1 MGKVKTVEERYQKKS
16 QLEHILLRPDTY
28 IGSTEM
34 NTQQMWV
41 FDEKKKRMVYENIDY
56 VPGLYKIFDELL
68 VNAADVYA
76 RQLSDPSL
84 EKMTCIKVTID
95 TETGAIVV
103 FNDGEPIPIQIHSE
117 HNMYVPQL
125 IFGELLTSDNY
136 DDSEERVTGGRNGFG
151 AKLANIFSKTFTVVV
166 ANKKMKKK
174 FKMTWCE
181 NMRKTKGPAKV
192 EPYQGQDFVKITF
205 LPDYEKFNLKQ
216 IDPGTLKVLKKR
228 VYDVAGTTGVKV
240 YLNNERIKI
249 KDFKEYVNLYLPE
262 DASETVKV
270 HDKMYR
276 WEVVVSG
283 SEEGFRQVSFVNSIN
298 TIKGGT
304 HVSHVVD
311 PLVQSLS
318 KKVNSKNKG
327 GIELKPNQI
336 KNHIFIFINCQIV
349 NPSFDSQTKETLT
362 TKIIKFGSKYTM
374 SEKALGQVLRSKI
387 VDNILN
393 WLHEKTNIELKKKMK
408 VSSKGSDKL
417 FGIPKLEDANK
428 AGTRFSME
436 CTLILTEGDSAKTSC
451 LAGLSVVGR
460 DKYGVFP
467 LKGKLLN
474 VREASYKQLTQ
485 NVEVQNILKIMG
497 LDISNKS
504 REDSSG
510 LRYGSVMIMTD
521 QDYDGSHI
529 KGLLINLFHNFWPK
543 LIQFNGFIREFV
555 TPLIKVTSKAG
566 QVLSFFTMEDFNR
579 WKETVDITS
588 YKIKYYKGL
597 GTSSDKEFKEYFSN
611 LNRHL
616 IEFNYVD
623 NKDDDSIDM
632 AFSKKRIEDRKNW
645 MQNYTLGNTV
655 DHSIKKLRYS
665 DFINKELIQFSIYD
679 TERSI
684 PSVIDGFKPG
694 QRKVL
699 FGCFKRNLKN
709 ECKVAQLTGYIA
721 EHSAYHHGEN
731 SLQQTI
737 VNMAQDFVGSNN
749 LNLLLPCGQFGSRKE
764 GGKDAAA
771 ARYIFTK
778 LAPLTRYVFLQEDDP
793 ILDYQNEEGQLV
805 EPFYYLPI
813 IPMVLVNGSEGIG
826 TGFSTNVPCYNPID
840 VIENIKNYLRNEEMF
855 EMVPW
860 YKGFKGTIERNSK
873 LGFDVVGKYKLSE
886 DMRKLTITE
895 LPINRWINDYREFL
909 NSLVSQN
916 RGKEDEDD
924 GYITDYSDFS
934 SNEVIDIRVN
944 INVNMAAEI
953 MKEGVE
959 KVFKLKTTISTSN
972 MTLFDS
978 SKRIK
983 RYESE
988 LEILK
993 EFINTRVKY
1002 YNKRREYLIK
1012 QLQVQLQQLSNQVRF
1027 INMIIN
1033 NELVLFR
1040 KSKQQIVNE
1049 LKRLQF
1055 DQFSSLSAK
1064 DDYDKEEGQEADELL
1079 EKEGYN
1085 YLLNMSLLS
1094 LSIESINKLNNEYN
1108 SKQLQLKTLINT
1120 TSLQLYEQDLD
1131 QLKAQLMQTKLYP
1144 PTNKQQ
1150 VLLNKQKLQMF
1161 KANVMAVNGANVAK
1175 SAKKVEQVKENDHDG
1190 STVDNEMDVDEI
1202 DEVKYDDSDRGIGVD
1217 GVKHAVNKG
1226 KSGTDGSKYREDFG
1240 RHESN
1245 IDKFFGKGAAKSP
1258 EEREKLQRM
1267 ESIEPSQIEN
1277 IQYSQLTNV
1286 QYSQMSNDQSQ
1297 HLFSDEENE
1306 FSQMDHIQLSQLE
1319 LSQVDNTESLQAS
1332 QVDRLFY
1339 SSSRQ
1344 DDEEKPPQ
1352 NKYNVSLIDRLNKKF
1367 NNSNNL
1373 LETIASPT
1381 SATNTKGLVVTKSTT
1396 GATGV
1401 GGTSDIFEREATS
1414 TQADGGSK
1422 ASKGALATP
1431 SRTAKESKST
1441 KDDDYEPTFS
1451 NIARK
1456 RKQSKVLIMS
1466 SDEDYEEAVSS
1477 KTRRKNS
1484 GGGSSS
1490 ASNKNKGVSAKTST
1504 KNTNTTTRGRPKS
1517 EDMSKQGGKSEEMSK
1532 DSENE
1537 QEEET
1542 ARGRP
1547 KRAKK
1552 VIQEYSEEDEFED
1565 DEDESEDESEE
1576 SDYEMDQDDDE
1587 KEMETNSEILRKLGT
1602 QVSSALQEV
1611 GAQLKYHAKQA
1622 KSELSVNIDNFKT
1635 PICGRLANEVNC
1647 SLFPVPNSKSQRTA
1661 ELKTSGNHTFGFDVK
1676 FHQQEI
1682 GLIVVSVTGVD
1693 SRLCKFSWRRRLHS
1707 YECAIDHCT
1716 QSTYKLTADDVG
1728 NTVVVRCSLEG
1739 SHEYAEAEIGP
1750 IDIDVRSKRMIQ
1762 EALINNTS
1770 RHQLYL
1776 LEVNSEKVQSQSDY
1790 RHVVLYLLA
1799 EEVTLKPE
1807 DNMGFAWRSKCRFG
1821 TDFPRAKL
1829 DLEDELRF
1837 YLEFDADLKFT
1848 LRVYN
1853 RNQRDLVV
1861 LMLRVFHSRV
1871 LLNSSFENN
1880 QMELTRDGRLDQ
1892 LVNMNTLSLNALVQR
1907 LSVDV
1912 SFLILENS
1920 RLGRELERAKQEK
1933 SFLEL
1938 EMKSTIQVFQEQIA
1952 NEQQTA
1958 KELSVEVPIKRQSK
1972 NLEKEPEDKELN
1984 THRVLPRKLASQR
1997 GLSRQTTTTSALSE
2011 FDSTSDENQSLYADL
2026 VNRNAMLNEKLGLLT
2041 QENNSLQEQL
2051 NKQVGDKNRLE
2062 KQSKCAL
2069 KDLENLK
2076 SENEQLQLKMGELRS
2091 KLRKLSLLDSKNE

>member
-1 MGKVKTVEERYQKKS
+1 MAKAKTVEERYQKKS

-41 FDEKKKRMVYENIDY
+41 FDEEKKRMVYENIDY

-103 FNDGEPIPIQIHSE
+103 YNDGEPIPIQIHSE

-166 ANKKMKKK
+166 ANKKMRKK
-174 FKMTWCE
+174 FKMTWCD
-181 NMRKTKGPAKV
+181 NMKKTKGPAKV
-192 EPYQGQDFVKITF
+192 ESYQGPDFVKITF

-228 VYDVAGTTGVKV
+228 VYDIAGTTGVKV
-240 YLNNERIKI
+240 FLNNERIKI

-262 DASETVKV
+262 DMSETVKV
-270 HDKMYR
+270 HEKMYR
-276 WEVVVSG
+276 WEVVVSS

-374 SEKALGQVLRSKI
+374 SDKALGQVLKSKI

-393 WLHEKTNIELKKKMK
+393 WLHERTNIELKKKMK
-408 VSSKGSDKL
+408 VSSKGNDKL

-504 REDSSG
+504 RQDSSG

-555 TPLIKVTSKAG
+555 TPLIKVTSKSG
-566 QVLSFFTMEDFNR
+566 QVYSFFTMEDFNR
-579 WKETVDITS
+579 WKETVDITN

-632 AFSKKRIEDRKNW
+632 AFSKKRIEDRKHW

-778 LAPLTRYVFLQEDDP
+778 LSPLTRYVFLQEDDP

-840 VIENIKNYLRNEEMF
+840 VIENIKNYLKNEEMF

-909 NSLVSQN
+909 NSLISQN

-944 INVNMAAEI
+944 INVNMAGEI
-953 MKEGVE
+953 MKEGIE

-1055 DQFSSLSAK
+1055 DQFSNLGSK
-1064 DDYDKEEGQEADELL
+1064 DDYDKDESQEADELM

-1108 SKQLQLKTLINT
+1108 NKQVQLKTLINT

-1150 VLLNKQKLQMF
+1150 ILLNKQKLLMF
-1161 KANVMAVNGANVAK
+1161 KSNNMAVSGTNNAK
-1175 SAKKVEQVKENDHDG
+1175 SAKKVEQTKDNDYEA
-1190 STVDNEMDVDEI
+1190 STADNDMNVDEEV
-1202 DEVKYDDSDRGIGVD
+1202 DELKYASSDREMGVN
-1217 GVKHAVNKG
+1217 GVKQVVNG
-1226 KSGTDGSKYREDFG
+1226 SKSGTDGGKYSVDLG
-1240 RHESN
+1240 KYESSDDN
-1245 IDKFFGKGAAKSP
+1245 KFFSDSVDKSP

-1277 IQYSQLTNV
+1277 IQYSQLSNV
-1286 QYSQMSNDQSQ
+1286 QYSQMSNDLSQ
-1297 HLFSDEENE
+1297 NLFSDDGNE

-1319 LSQVDNTESLQAS
+1319 LSQIDNTESLQAS
-1332 QVDRLFY
+1332 QMDRPFY
-1339 SSSRQ
+1339 SSTRQ
-1344 DDEEKPPQ
+1344 DDEDKTSQ
-1352 NKYNVSLIDRLNKKF
+1352 SKYNVSLIDRLNKKF

-1381 SATNTKGLVVTKSTT
+1381 SATKTEGLVTGKSTS

-1401 GGTSDIFEREATS
+1401 GSTSGMFEREAISTPTATS
-1414 TQADGGSK
+1414 SK
-1422 ASKGALATP
+1422 ANKNTLATP
-1431 SRTAKESKST
+1431 SRSAKESKSS
-1441 KDDDYEPTFS
+1441 KKDDYESTFS
-1451 NIARK
+1451 SMTRK
-1456 RKQSKVLIMS
+1456 RKQSKVVIMS
-1466 SDEDYEEAVSS
+1466 SDDDYEETASS
-1477 KTRRKNS
+1477 KTRRKN
-1484 GGGSSS
+1484 
-1490 ASNKNKGVSAKTST
+1490 NTST
-1504 KNTNTTTRGRPKS
+1504 SNNNNNTNKERSKS
-1517 EDMSKQGGKSEEMSK
+1517 DEVSKVTSKSKS
-1532 DSENE
+1532 DENE
-1537 QEEET
+1537 EDEET
-1542 ARGRP
+1542 SRRRP

-1552 VIQEYSEEDEFED
+1552 IIEEYSEEEEFED
-1565 DEDESEDESEE
+1565 DEDESEEESEE

-1587 KEMETNSEILRKLGT
+1587 RT

-1622 KSELSVNIDNFKT
+1622 KNELSVNIDNLKS
-1635 PICGRLANEVNC
+1635 PICGRLGSEVTC
-1647 SLFPVPNSKSQRTA
+1647 SLFPVPNSKSVRMA
-1661 ELKTSGNHTFGFDVK
+1661 ELKTFGNHTFGFDVK
-1676 FHQQEI
+1676 FHPQEI
-1682 GLIVVSVTGVD
+1682 GMIVVSVTGVD
-1693 SRLCKFSWRRRLHS
+1693 LRLCKFSWRRKLHS
-1707 YECAIDHCT
+1707 YECSIDHCT
-1716 QSTYKLTADDVG
+1716 ESTYKLTADDVG
-1728 NTVVVRCSLEG
+1728 NTIVVHCSLEG

-1750 IDIDVRSKRMIQ
+1750 IDIDVRSKRIIQ

-1776 LEVNSEKVQSQSDY
+1776 LEVNSEKVPSQSDY
-1790 RHVVLYLLA
+1790 RHIVLYLLA

-1829 DLEDELRF
+1829 DVEDELRF
-1837 YLEFDADLKFT
+1837 YLEFDSDLKFT

-1871 LLNSSFENN
+1871 LLNTSFENN
-1880 QMELTRDGRLDQ
+1880 QMELTRDGRLDH
-1892 LVNMNTLSLNALVQR
+1892 LVNMNTLSLNALVER

-1920 RLGRELERAKQEK
+1920 RLSRELERAKQEK

-1952 NEQQTA
+1952 NEQQNS
-1958 KELSVEVPIKRQSK
+1958 KETSVEVPLKLQTK
-1972 NLEKEPEDKELN
+1972 DLEKEPEDKELN
-1984 THRVLPRKLASQR
+1984 THRVLPRKLPSQR
-1997 GLSRQTTTTSALSE
+1997 GLSRQTTTASALSE
-2011 FDSTSDENQSLYADL
+2011 FDPTGDENQSLYTDL
-2026 VNRNAMLNEKLGLLT
+2026 VNRNATLNEKLSLLT

-2051 NKQVGDKNRLE
+2051 NKQVGEKNRLE
-2062 KQSKCAL
+2062 KQSKCTL

-2076 SENEQLQLKMGELRS
+2076 SENEQLQLKMGELKS